1 MPQIPIRLQLLNSG
15 KLETALFYEPLL
27 TLIEQKGGRV
37 VWDDR
42 KLDEP
47 LSMTTP
53 RPRSTCRSP
62 LTKRLVPD
70 AVAKDYRLPKIG
82 RRPTADGLP
91 ALPTPRRRSPMRHN
105 GSSAAASSRASPT
118 SRASSAGSL

>member
-42 KLDEP
+42 KLNEP

-62 LTKRLVPD
+62 LKKRLVPD
-70 AVAKDYRLPKIG
+70 AVAKDYRLPKFG

-91 ALPTPRRRSPMRHN
+91 ALPTEAEVSHAAQWLVRRGILKSVPDISGVVCR
-105 GSSAAASSRASPT
+105 
-118 SRASSAGSL
+118 